1 MKKIRLKEMK
11 LQNFK
16 GVREKELF
24 FGDANSVIEGDNGVG
39 KTTIYDAYLWCLFG
53 KTSGV
58 NQTVQTLDS
67 NNEIIHKIDT
77 KVEVKLLVNDSEEIR
92 LTRIIA
98 EKWKNVGTVEEKF
111 IGTEIQRFF
120 NGVPVNM
127 SEFNGKLASI
137 LDIDTWITLS
147 SRSNFMQ
154 LKTEDR
160 RKWLID
166 ICGSINEEELIK
178 PYPNIKKGLSEGK
191 TIEELAKEVKA
202 TKKLANKKLI
212 EIPAR
217 IAAQDKLRI
226 DYDFEQA
233 EQELEEI
240 NITLSDIDSQLQGS
254 SKELESVKQYKAK
267 KKDLEDK
274 LSKAKKKCQEE
285 HFEELGLQD
294 KEIREAERLQWDV
307 MDRLYKEA
315 AQNEKDITL
324 LNSLYD
330 EKQKSEDKWRE
341 RNKEKFVYTEE
352 EVCPYCGQLIPE
364 EVRQRER
371 DKVVKMFNEQKS
383 KNLEMLENS
392 IKTINQRIATLKG
405 KINEFKEVTD
415 LALRKEAKE
424 YEELVKKLKE
434 KRKNC
439 NLVDSEEVLNLTK
452 ELENLV
458 APVDDSNDMKEEL
471 IKHKKLLMVKRDER
485 IKVLAQREVNNTIEK
500 EKEVLNNT
508 AKELGQLVVDCDN
521 TLYQINEYKKAKIEA
536 VESKVN
542 QFFNLVTWKFYEKNL
557 TNDDLQ
563 EICTCLIDGKD
574 YNNLNQA
581 RKINAEIDIIN
592 GICKAE
598 GIGCIPLFLDN
609 RESVI
614 NLIES
619 NNQIISL
626 KVVEGSKFNL
636 INL

>member
-98 EKWKNVGTVEEKF
+98 EKWKNIGTVEEKF

-178 PYPNIKKGLSEGK
+178 PYPSIKKGLSEGK

-226 DYDFEQA
+226 DYDFEQT

-294 KEIREAERLQWDV
+294 KEIREAERLQWDA

-315 AQNEKDITL
+315 AQNEKDIAL

-383 KNLEMLENS
+383 KDLEMLENS

-439 NLVDSEEVLNLTK
+439 NLVNSEEVLNLTK

-614 NLIES
+614 DLIES

>member
-1 MKKIRLKEMK
+1 MKIRLKEMK

-16 GVREKELF
+16 GVREKELV
-24 FGDANSVIEGDNGVG
+24 FGDTNSVIEGDNGVG

-53 KTSGV
+53 KTSGT
-58 NQTVQTLDS
+58 NQTVQMLDS
-67 NNEIIHKIDT
+67 NNNIIHKIDT
-77 KVEVKLLVNDSEEIR
+77 KVEVKLLINDNEEVR
-92 LTRIIA
+92 LTRSIV
-98 EKWKNVGTVEEKF
+98 EKWKNIGTVEEKF
-111 IGTEIQRFF
+111 IGTEVQRFY

-127 SEFNGKLASI
+127 SEFNSKLAAL
-137 LDIDTWITLS
+137 LDLDTWTTLS
-147 SRSNFMQ
+147 NRSNFMQ

-166 ICGSINEEELIK
+166 MCGGINEEELVK
-178 PYPNIKKGLSEGK
+178 PYPSVKKGLSENK
-191 TIEELAKEVKA
+191 TIEELTKEVKA

-212 EIPAR
+212 EIPAK
-217 IAAQDKLRI
+217 IAAQDKLRV
-226 DYDFEQA
+226 DYDFEKI
-233 EQELEEI
+233 EQEIKEI
-240 NITLSDIDSQLQGS
+240 DVTLSDIDNQLQGS
-254 SKELESVKQYKAK
+254 SKELESVRQYKAK
-267 KKDLEDK
+267 KKELEDK
-274 LSKAKKKCQEE
+274 LLKAKKKCQEE
-285 HFEELGLQD
+285 YNEELSYID
-294 KEIREAERLQWDV
+294 REIRETEKAQWAA
-307 MDRLYKEA
+307 MDSSYRAA

-341 RNKEKFVYTEE
+341 INKEKFTYTEE

-364 EVRQRER
+364 EVRQREK

-383 KNLEMLENS
+383 KDLEMLENS

-405 KINEFKEVTD
+405 KINEFKEITD
-415 LALRKEAKE
+415 PSLRNSALEKEN
-424 YEELVKKLKE
+424 LVKELEE
-434 KRKNC
+434 KRSK
-439 NLVDSEEVLNLTK
+439 LELKDSEEVLQITK

-458 APVDDSNDMKEEL
+458 APVDDSNEMKEE
-471 IKHKKLLMVKRDER
+471 IVTHKKLLMVKRDER

-500 EKEVLNNT
+500 EKEELNNE
-508 AKELGQLVVDCDN
+508 ARELGQLVADCNN

-542 QFFNLVTWKFYEKNL
+542 HFFKYVTWKFYEKNL

-563 EICTCLIDGKD
+563 EICTCLVDGRD

-581 RKINAEIDIIN
+581 SRINAEIDIIN

-598 GIGCIPLFLDN
+598 GIDCIPLFLDN